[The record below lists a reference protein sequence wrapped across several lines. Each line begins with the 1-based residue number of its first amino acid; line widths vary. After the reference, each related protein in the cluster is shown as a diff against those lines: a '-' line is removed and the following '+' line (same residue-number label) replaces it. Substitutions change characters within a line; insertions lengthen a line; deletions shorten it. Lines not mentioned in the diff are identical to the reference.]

1 MAVLDFGRFQF
12 SNNQSEKPE
21 VIVTQADIPNK
32 VSEDDELFV
41 TPCSTPPVSEESNS
55 QSPLTELNMAQ
66 QNGDTLTEGNLHD
79 KLYDRYNV
87 ELTDMQILIGKVKD
101 NWRYAHNKGTST
113 MHVLDRFNIS
123 LKIERRIVHTT
134 DPLYP
139 SLTVN
144 GNLPKLVAHFNENK
158 ISSARTLMQI
168 INATGL
174 PSPFNVIENRAED
187 FVSESID
194 DDDSTSIDT
203 SIEMSRLMMLQF
215 TVDHLAL
222 EVQSRGR
229 SVAEL
234 QVSGV
239 KVAFT
244 KRPVDTSITL
254 TVHSLLLVDALQTFG
269 PDFELLVASHK
280 HVG

>member
-1 MAVLDFGRFQF
+1 M
-12 SNNQSEKPE
+12 
-21 VIVTQADIPNK
+21 
-32 VSEDDELFV
+32 FV
-41 TPCSTPPVSEESNS
+41 TPCSTPPASEESNS
-55 QSPLTELNMAQ
+55 ESPLTELNASQ
-66 QNGDTLTEGNLHD
+66 FAEALTETILHD
-79 KLYDRYNV
+79 KLYDHYNV
-87 ELTDMQILIGKVKD
+87 ELTDMQVLVGKVKD

-139 SLTVN
+139 SLTLN
-144 GNLPKLVAHFNENK
+144 ANLPKLVAHFNESK

-168 INATGL
+168 ISATGL
-174 PSPFNVIENRAED
+174 PSPFTDSEHLVED
-187 FVSESID
+187 IVSELPANEDSI
-194 DDDSTSIDT
+194 SVDT

-215 TVDHLAL
+215 TVDHLAM

-244 KRPVDTSITL
+244 KRPVDINIAL

-280 HVG
+280 HVGYVLDKEINLKQHWT